1 MKNLEPLAYK
11 ELLPSSVEYDW
22 GMSKHNEADIA
33 ALEEYKDKR

>member
-11 ELLPSSVEYDW
+11 ELLPSSVEHDW
-22 GMSKHNEADIA
+22 GMSKQNEADIA